1 MHVIYHDIGGSHSS
15 VVATYI
21 HLNRLPVDRIP
32 STKEILEVPMF
43 DKLQKNQRGRLIFH
57 GIDEY
62 ENRIYTLSRLYYKQ
76 PITNAITSIP
86 NMIGLK
92 ENELALVDTSPSVN
106 FMMQLGGGSSR
117 KLKMVRFGRPIVAYG
132 VTKAY
137 GDIVDLVNKTKLKIT
152 PS

>member
-32 STKEILEVPMF
+32 STQEILEVPMF
-43 DKLQKNQRGRLIFH
+43 DKLEKNQRGRLIFH

-62 ENRIYTLSRLYYKQ
+62 GNRVYTLSRLNYSH

-86 NMIGLK
+86 SMIGLDEK
-92 ENELALVDTSPSVN
+92 EIALVDTSGSVN
-106 FMMQLGGGSSR
+106 GIMKLGGGSSR
-117 KLKMVRFGRPIVAYG
+117 KFKMVTFGRPLAAYG

-137 GDIVDLVNKTKLKIT
+137 GDIVDLVNKTKLRIA
-152 PS
+152 PN